1 MREGKPMKKWSLLSI
16 PLVGLASISVWAQA
30 VAGAPADQY
39 SGVVVREP
47 SPRDSVLN
55 IDGFT
60 KRPGLAPIATPKAT
74 APALKSAPL
83 DPATSPA
90 SKAAEAPDAGT
101 AAPEDGVIVERVEP
115 AQVTSPA
122 VAPTDDSASQGDL
135 DDSTSYSIL
144 DDSTSATI
152 PDDNGGLSGNK
163 GTGGGSND

>member
-30 VAGAPADQY
+30 VAGAPADQF

-47 SPRDSVLN
+47 SPRDSVLKS
-55 IDGFT
+55 DGFT

-74 APALKSAPL
+74 SPALKSAPL

-90 SKAAEAPDAGT
+90 TKATEAPDAGT
-101 AAPEDGVIVERVEP
+101 AGTEDGVIVERVEP

-122 VAPTDDSASQGDL
+122 VAPTDDPGSQGDL
-135 DDSTSYSIL
+135 DESTSYSTL

-163 GTGGGSND
+163 GTGGGSNE

>member
-1 MREGKPMKKWSLLSI
+1 MKKWSLLSI

-30 VAGAPADQY
+30 VAGAPADQF

-60 KRPGLAPIATPKAT
+60 KRPGMAPITTPK
-74 APALKSAPL
+74 PSSRSLKSEPL
-83 DPATSPA
+83 TPATSPA
-90 SKAAEAPDAGT
+90 SKATEAPDAGNS
-101 AAPEDGVIVERVEP
+101 APDDTVIVERVEP

-122 VAPTDDSASQGDL
+122 VPPTDDSTSGNP
-135 DDSTSYSIL
+135 DDSTSG
-144 DDSTSATI
+144 TV
-152 PDDNGGLSGNK
+152 PDDKGGLSGNK